1 MRPLLTEQV
10 EILQTHKDNY
20 DNNPHWTAVVELDDA
35 RYQDSPWYHF
45 NLTQEEIDADDRHS
59 GLSLQFGAEV
69 PVTVKTMVIADLI
82 STLLDDLLESAVRE
96 ELGEPYTVGASL
108 WPLIEVGMWDN
119 YLRASVP
126 TESLEQTNS
135 TVVETVAALIAS
147 RPAEADLA
155 QAKSALRDRY
165 QLDRNSEI
173 IEALL
178 QRRHLDDAL
187 VGTPEHRLAVLDEIT
202 TADVQRYV
210 SLFFNLDNRIELFL
224 SAE

>member
-1 MRPLLTEQV
+1 MIVGAIDQDTVADL
-10 EILQTHKDNY
+10 
-20 DNNPHWTAVVELDDA
+20 AA
-35 RYQDSPWYHF
+35 RYIGTLPAGDPDQHVNHDPGF
-45 NLTQEEIDADDRHS
+45 PPGIQRITIPLDADDRHS
-59 GLSLQFGAEV
+59 GLSLEFGAEV

-126 TESLEQTNS
+126 TENLEQTNS

-155 QAKSALRDRY
+155 QAKSALRDRC

-202 TADVQRYV
+202 DDDVQRYM
-210 SLFFNLDNRIELFL
+210 SLFFNLDNRIELFR